1 MKRAVIASLFAS
13 MLIALAGCGGGAK
26 TTKSVT
32 AESAALLAAAD
43 VGRVVTTDLAAG
55 VPVSGTLTPLVDVK
69 ISSPMAE
76 IIEAVLVSE
85 GQHVAKGQVLA
96 RFHAGAVDAAARSAD
111 ARLKMAK
118 ADYERNQNLYKEGA
132 VSKHDLESAEA
143 AFHDAQAKAAAAG
156 RDESEATVRAPQ
168 AGVISVKSVET
179 GARPGEGD
187 PMFELVNTAELEFE
201 ATIPSEFVPQIAV
214 GAPVQLSVTGF
225 PAGSIGGRVARINAA
240 VDPATRQV
248 KVYVRVAN
256 PGGKLVGGLFAS
268 GTIVTQEVRA
278 TVAAPTAAVRTE
290 AGQQFAMVVENG
302 KVARRAVQAGL
313 QDPSRDLVQ
322 IVSGLAAGDVVVTG
336 PIEGLTPGRAVE
348 IGKAS

>member
-1 MKRAVIASLFAS
+1 MKRAVIAS
-13 MLIALAGCGGGAK
+13 MLLGVLAVAGCGGGAK
-26 TTKSVT
+26 STKNAT

-55 VPVSGTLTPLVDVK
+55 VPVSGTLTPSVDVK

-76 IIEAVLVSE
+76 VLDVLVSE
-85 GQHVAKGQVLA
+85 GQHVAKDQVLA

-111 ARLKMAK
+111 ARLRVAK
-118 ADYERNQNLYKEGA
+118 ADYERNQNLFKEGA
-132 VSKHDLESAEA
+132 VSKHDVEAAEA
-143 AFHDAQAKAAAAG
+143 MYHEAQATAAAAG
-156 RDESEATVRAPQ
+156 RDAQDATVRAPI

-187 PMFELVNTAELEFE
+187 PLFELVNTAELEFE

-214 GAPVQLSVTGF
+214 GAPVQLSVTGY
-225 PAGSIGGRVARINAA
+225 PAGGIRGRVARINAA

-256 PGGKLVGGLFAS
+256 PGGRLVGGLFAS
-268 GTIVTQEVRA
+268 GTIVTQEARG
-278 TVAAPTAAVRTE
+278 TLAAPSAAVRTE
-290 AGQQFAMVVENG
+290 GGQQFAMVVENG
-302 KVARRAVQAGL
+302 KVARREVRAGL
-313 QDPSRDLVQ
+313 KDPGRDLVQ
-322 IVSGLAAGDVVVTG
+322 IVSGLAAGDGVVTG

>member
-1 MKRAVIASLFAS
+1 MKRAVIAS
-13 MLIALAGCGGGAK
+13 MLLGVVALAGCGGAK
-26 TTKSVT
+26 TTRST
-32 AESAALLAAAD
+32 TTESAALLAAAD
-43 VGRVVTTDLAAG
+43 VGHVVTTDLAAG
-55 VPVSGTLTPLVDVK
+55 VPVSGTLTPSLDVK
-69 ISSPMAE
+69 ISAPMAE
-76 IIEAVLVSE
+76 IIDAVLVSE

-96 RFHAGAVDAAARSAD
+96 RFHAGAVEAAARSAD
-111 ARLKMAK
+111 ARLRMAK
-118 ADYERNQNLYKEGA
+118 SDYDRNQNLFKEGA
-132 VSKHDLESAEA
+132 VSKHDLEAAEA
-143 AFHDAQAKAAAAG
+143 AYHEAQANDAAAG
-156 RDESEATVRAPQ
+156 RNAQDAIVHAPV

-214 GAPVQLSVTGF
+214 GSPVNLSVTGY
-225 PAGSIGGRVARINAA
+225 PAGSIRGRVARINAA

-268 GTIVTQEVRA
+268 GTIVTQEARGA
-278 TVAAPTAAVRTE
+278 VAAPSAAVRTE
-290 AGQQFAMVVENG
+290 GDQQFAMVVENG
-302 KVARRAVQAGL
+302 KVARREVHAGL
-313 QDPSRDLVQ
+313 KDPGRDLVQ

>member
-1 MKRAVIASLFAS
+1 MKRAVFAS
-13 MLIALAGCGGGAK
+13 MLLGAVLLAGCGGGAK
-26 TTKSVT
+26 TTRANPS
-32 AESAALLAAAD
+32 ESAALLAAAD

-55 VPVSGTLTPLVDVK
+55 VPVSGTLTPSVDVK

-76 IIEAVLVSE
+76 VIDVLVSE
-85 GQHVAKGQVLA
+85 GQTVAKGQVLA

-111 ARLKMAK
+111 ARLRMAK
-118 ADYERNQNLYKEGA
+118 ADYERNQNLFKEGA
-132 VSKHDLESAEA
+132 VSKHDLEAAEA
-143 AFHDAQAKAAAAG
+143 AYHEAQANEAAAG
-156 RDESEATVRAPQ
+156 RNAQDATVRAPV

-187 PMFELVNTAELEFE
+187 PLFELVNTAELEFE

-214 GAPVQLSVTGF
+214 GAPVSLSVTGYQ
-225 PAGSIGGRVARINAA
+225 AGGIRGRVARINAA

-248 KVYVRVAN
+248 KVYVRVPN

-268 GTIVTQEVRA
+268 GTIVTQEARGA
-278 TVAAPTAAVRTE
+278 LAAPSAAVRTE
-290 AGQQFAMVVENG
+290 GGQQFAMVVENG
-302 KVARRAVQAGL
+302 KVARREVRAGL
-313 QDPSRDLVQ
+313 KDPGRDLVQ

-336 PIEGLTPGRAVE
+336 PIDGLTPGRAVE